1 MPRIPLAVRK
11 DIEIAEGVADVERLL
26 APDVVYIRFNVRE
39 DWSGDPA
46 VYFNVMLSDEAG
58 NNRLIEVTEL
68 VEERLDE
75 RLDFETLGLYRY
87 PHYRTQSEQAKLRDK
102 EWA

>member
-1 MPRIPLAVRK
+1 MS
-11 DIEIAEGVADVERLL
+11 
-26 APDVVYIRFNVRE
+26 APDVLYIRFNIRE

-58 NNRLIEVTEL
+58 KNRLIEVTEL
-68 VEERLDE
+68 VEARLDE
-75 RLDFETLGLYRY
+75 RLDFESLDLYPY
-87 PHYRTQSEQAKLRDK
+87 PHYRTQSEKAKLRDK

>member
-11 DIEIAEGVADVERLL
+11 EIEIAEGVADLERML

-68 VEERLDE
+68 VEAQLDE
-75 RLDFETLGLYRY
+75 RLDFESLGLYPY
-87 PHYRTQSEQAKLRDK
+87 PHYRTQTEQAKLRDK